1 MARSNVTLEA
11 TAGTRVGPVSLLG
24 AGTLLAGALHTRN
37 PGGVAA
43 DPPHALRPLALATV
57 LLDYLQVG
65 KKILFFGDL

>member
-1 MARSNVTLEA
+1 MARSNITLEP

-57 LLDYLQVG
+57 LLDYLQV
-65 KKILFFGDL
+65 FTVNF